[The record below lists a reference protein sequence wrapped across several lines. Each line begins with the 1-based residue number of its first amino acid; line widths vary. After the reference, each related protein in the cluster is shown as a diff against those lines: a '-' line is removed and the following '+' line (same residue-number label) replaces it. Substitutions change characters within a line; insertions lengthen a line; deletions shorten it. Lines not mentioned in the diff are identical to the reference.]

1 MMMDAVPATRLL
13 DLKKPVA
20 SSPIRSGST
29 CTSSLQG
36 DGHVPY
42 LPDVIR
48 TRMNQL
54 LELAHSQ

>member
-13 DLKKPVA
+13 DLKKPAA

-29 CTSSLQG
+29 CCHACAL
-36 DGHVPY
+36 DDRVPY
-42 LPDVIR
+42 LPDLIR
-48 TRMNQL
+48 TRMTQK